1 MTPEDDLREETETK
15 ARLRAITSSHSQIP
29 SIEDK
34 LFLRRDELRP
44 FRLGIDYL
52 KPELTLAEENI
63 HSTIVVFG
71 STRID
76 DPLIAQARVD
86 SLRAALERNPEDV
99 LLRRRLA
106 VAERLLAN
114 SKYYDVAREL
124 GRLVSTA
131 CQVGGQCEFVIMTGG
146 GPGLM
151 EAANRGAHDVGAK
164 SVGLNI
170 TLPFEQFPNSYITPA
185 LAFNLN
191 YFGIR
196 KMHLVKRARAL
207 VAFPGGY
214 GTMDELFEVLCLVQT
229 KRIEPVPIVLV
240 GKEFWKRAFDVQFLV
255 DEGVIDE
262 LDASLFAT
270 FDTAEEVWAHI
281 VDWWQRKGVS
291 VINK

>member
-1 MTPEDDLREETETK
+1 MAPEEGLSEEDATNV
-15 ARLRAITSSHSQIP
+15 RLRAITSSHSQIP
-29 SIEDK
+29 ALEDK

-52 KPELTLAEENI
+52 KPELTLIEENI
-63 HSTIVVFG
+63 DSTIVVFG

-76 DPLIAQARVD
+76 DPIVAKARVD
-86 SLRAALERNPEDV
+86 SLRAAGERNAEDAA
-99 LLRRRLA
+99 LRARLA

-124 GRLVSTA
+124 GRIVSTT
-131 CQVGGQCEFVIMTGG
+131 CQIGGRCEFVVMTGG

-151 EAANRGAHDVGAK
+151 EAANRGAFDVGAK

-170 TLPFEQFPNSYITPA
+170 TLPLEQFPNSYITPA
-185 LAFNLN
+185 LSFNLS
-191 YFGIR
+191 YFAIR

-214 GTMDELFEVLCLVQT
+214 GTFDELFEVLCLVQT
-229 KRIEPVPIVLV
+229 KRIDPVPVVLV
-240 GKEFWKRAFDVQFLV
+240 GREFWKRAFDVQFLI
-255 DEGVIDE
+255 DEGVIDPG
-262 LDASLFAT
+262 DANLFAT

-291 VINK
+291 VVKK